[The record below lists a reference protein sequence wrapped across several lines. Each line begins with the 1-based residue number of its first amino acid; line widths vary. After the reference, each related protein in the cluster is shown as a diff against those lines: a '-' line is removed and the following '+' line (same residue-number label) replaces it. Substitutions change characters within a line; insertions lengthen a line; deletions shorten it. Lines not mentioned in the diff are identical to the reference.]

1 LAVNATIVET
11 NRQTESGKHLTS
23 MSSPFVSS
31 LRTSLGATGSAAM
44 VATPASSAVAA
55 PVPGSV
61 ASKAAMADLFSSLDL
76 ALNESGA
83 VVSGSAAKDLLASK
97 TAQKQAEAELDAQ
110 HALKRQQQRAQR
122 QQQRQEQP
130 VTALSQALG
139 LFDQELDERDSFLSR
154 NKRRQKSSKKARGG
168 TTASRGRRQRQE
180 KYKRV

>member
-1 LAVNATIVET
+1 VASRYRPIFFPAFPLAVNATIVET

-122 QQQRQEQP
+122 QQQRQE
-130 VTALSQALG
+130 
-139 LFDQELDERDSFLSR
+139 LDERDSFLSR